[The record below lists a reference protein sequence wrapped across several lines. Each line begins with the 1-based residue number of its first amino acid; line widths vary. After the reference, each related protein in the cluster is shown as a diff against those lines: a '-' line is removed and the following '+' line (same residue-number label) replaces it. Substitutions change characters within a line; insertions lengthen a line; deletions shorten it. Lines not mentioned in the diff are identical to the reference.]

1 MLYVISIYIYI
12 YIYVYLAQI
21 YVFILNYIC
30 MHMLRPYGS
39 LKLCKE
45 GICVVAYIC
54 VLNDKLNDLNEF
66 INVFLIKVLLMV
78 TLTLY
83 DCYD

>member
-1 MLYVISIYIYI
+1 
-12 YIYVYLAQI
+12 
-21 YVFILNYIC
+21 
-30 MHMLRPYGS
+30 MHVLRQYGS

-45 GICVVAYIC
+45 SICIFAYIC
-54 VLNDKLNDLNEF
+54 VLNDKVKDSNEF
-66 INVFLIKVLLMV
+66 INVFRINVLLMV

>member
-1 MLYVISIYIYI
+1 
-12 YIYVYLAQI
+12 
-21 YVFILNYIC
+21 
-30 MHMLRPYGS
+30 MHMLRHDGS

-45 GICVVAYIC
+45 CICVVAYIC
-54 VLNDKLNDLNEF
+54 VLNDKVKDLNEF
-66 INVFLIKVLLMV
+66 IKVLLMV

>member
-1 MLYVISIYIYI
+1 
-12 YIYVYLAQI
+12 
-21 YVFILNYIC
+21 
-30 MHMLRPYGS
+30 MHMLRHYRS

-45 GICVVAYIC
+45 CICIVAYIC
-54 VLNDKLNDLNEF
+54 VLNDKVKDLNEF
-66 INVFLIKVLLMV
+66 INVFCIKVLLMV